1 MKNRKLLL
9 IVSLVLALTMS
20 LGGTLAYLQDSDA
33 DVNVMTL
40 GSVTITQNEH
50 QRAKNAD
57 GSYKT
62 ATIDN
67 QTSYVLEVYENDKP
81 LLPTTELKADGTPDN
96 HGAGGWD
103 STPVRMTQI
112 GSYGGMQVFKSK
124 NAADK
129 FVTVTNTGKSDA
141 YVRTI
146 VAVEAGSTNGDLIG
160 TSYHGTWTKN
170 PIGICEIDEKNYY
183 VTEYVY
189 AGAEGVR
196 HENGILPAHDTTY
209 PSLSQVYLKSKATN
223 ADMIAL
229 DGNNNGKL
237 DILVLSQAIQA
248 DGFADAATALN
259 AGFGEVN
266 ETNVAEW
273 FKKDNLVVG
282 TPGDKWPSNDVPSDE
297 LTVVSTVEELA
308 EALNNNENV
317 ILKND
322 FDNVPVDTTAPYG
335 NKYGIKQD
343 GQTIDGN
350 NKTILFE
357 SYGDNYG
364 IMTSGG
370 IIKNVVLKD
379 VARGIVTMNEKEDL
393 VLENV
398 TVTDGVLYPFNTA
411 ELGTAAGLELIVN
424 DSKFGGWFSFNGGFE
439 KATFTDCAFVMGN
452 YGYGWPYECLV
463 RPFINTMFD
472 GCDFAETYYLDLS
485 ALEDG
490 CKVTLKDCTVNG
502 TKITSDLCGFNC
514 DGTETFCIELPSG
527 RTLADCVIFE

>member
-33 DVNVMTL
+33 DVNTMVL
-40 GSVTITQNEH
+40 GNVTITQNE
-50 QRAKNAD
+50 QEWNAD
-57 GSYKT
+57 KT
-62 ATIDN
+62 ELVSFT
-67 QTSYVLEVYENDKP
+67 QDKP
-81 LLPTTELKADGTPDN
+81 MLPVVGDAAYNEYGDN
-96 HGAGGWD
+96 PEIRRLTMAN
-103 STPVRMTQI
+103 V
-112 GSYGGMQVFKSK
+112 V
-124 NAADK
+124 DK
-129 FVTVTNTGKSDA
+129 YVSVTNTGKSDA
-141 YVRTI
+141 YVRTLI
-146 VAVEAGSTNGDLIG
+146 ALEMGSVKFEDLGNILMANINKADGQEFDFPGTWLWPIDDVFTIDGQQYNVMVAV
-160 TSYHGTWTKN
+160 
-170 PIGICEIDEKNYY
+170 
-183 VTEYVY
+183 
-189 AGAEGVR
+189 
-196 HENGILPAHDTTY
+196 HENPVKPGETTI
-209 PSLSQVYLKSKATN
+209 PSLLQVYLKSN
-223 ADMIAL
+223 ANNQDLIDL
-229 DGNNNGKL
+229 DGNENGKY
-237 DILVLSQAIQA
+237 DVLVLSQAIQA